1 MCKEFEEKIINYLIG
16 EIENENEKNNILKHI
31 NECESCNVYFN
42 QMLKTI
48 NYTKETI
55 LYNKTKFD
63 IFKIEKKIRRR
74 KIFKRFLLGSSI
86 AAAIMFIFII
96 IPYFKNISKKE
107 VIEINKFNQFSD
119 ASFAI
124 EYNNN
129 ENYFENKFA
138 NLEEKY
144 LLIKEEFNE

>member
-1 MCKEFEEKIINYLIG
+1 
-16 EIENENEKNNILKHI
+16 
-31 NECESCNVYFN
+31 
-42 QMLKTI
+42 MLKTI

-63 IFKIEKKIRRR
+63 IFKIEKKIRMR

-96 IPYFKNISKKE
+96 VPYFKNISKKE